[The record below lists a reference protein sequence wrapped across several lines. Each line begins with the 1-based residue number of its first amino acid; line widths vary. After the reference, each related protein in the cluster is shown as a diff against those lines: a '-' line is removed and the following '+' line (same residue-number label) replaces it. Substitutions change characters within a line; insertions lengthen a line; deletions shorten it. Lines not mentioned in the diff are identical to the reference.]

1 MKYRSRTEIIARI
14 LACAGEGA
22 KKADIMSRSSMSYH
36 QVKLYFELI
45 EANGLL
51 EYEAQD
57 SIFRT
62 TDKGLAFLRVYG
74 YMNAIVSPMVKS
86 TRSNRKLCN

>member
-1 MKYRSRTEIIARI
+1 MKYRSTTEIIAKI
-14 LACAGEGA
+14 LTCAGGGA
-22 KKADIMSRSSMSYH
+22 KKTHIVSLTSMSYH

-51 EYEAQD
+51 EYEPQD

-74 YMNAIVSPMVKS
+74 YLNDIVGPMVTS
-86 TRSNRKLCN
+86 PRSKRKLQN

>member
-1 MKYRSRTEIIARI
+1 MKYRSRTKVIARI

-22 KKADIMSRSSMSYH
+22 KKTDIMSRSSMSYH
-36 QVKLYFELI
+36 QVKLHLELI

-57 SIFRT
+57 NIFRT

-74 YMNAIVSPMVKS
+74 YMNDIVSPMVKS
-86 TRSNRKLCN
+86 TRSNRKLRN

>member
-1 MKYRSRTEIIARI
+1 MKYRSRTEIIAKI

-22 KKADIMSRSSMSYH
+22 KKTDIMSRSSMSYH
-36 QVKLYFELI
+36 QVKLCFELI

-51 EYEAQD
+51 EYEPQD
-57 SIFRT
+57 RIFRT

-74 YMNAIVSPMVKS
+74 YMNDIVSPMVTS
-86 TRSNRKLCN
+86 TRSKRKLHN